1 MKLNELVQSLQTV
14 SPSSHIAKTVAW
26 IGLILLFVA
35 AWYLMKILNR
45 TLYLEIHPAV
55 YIVLIL
61 VTAVFMAVRFRNHK
75 RAGRPTYIYVSESL
89 AATGFIIVASFLII
103 PEGIAALNY
112 YLPTDNEPYEVR
124 CNVADKYTNYT
135 RGAATYYVVFTP
147 ASSQG
152 KDFKL
157 KVSSS
162 DYSMARPGKQMSL
175 TLREGALGYPTI
187 VQ

>member
-1 MKLNELVQSLQTV
+1 MKLYELVQSLQTV
-14 SPSSHIAKTVAW
+14 TPSSHIAKTVAW
-26 IGLILLFVA
+26 IALILLFVA
-35 AWYLMKILNR
+35 AWYLMRILNR

-55 YIVLIL
+55 YIVLI
-61 VTAVFMAVRFRNHK
+61 VATVAFMAVRFRRHK
-75 RAGRPTYIYVSESL
+75 RAGKTTSIYVSESFAAAGFLIL
-89 AATGFIIVASFLII
+89 AGFLII

-112 YLPTDNEPYEVR
+112 YLPTDNEPYDVR

-135 RGAATYYVVFTP
+135 RGAATYYIVFTP
-147 ASSQG
+147 ESSEG

-162 DYSMARPGKQMSL
+162 DYSIARPGKQMSL
-175 TLREGALGYPTI
+175 TLRKGALGYPTI